1 MHVIMVE
8 DETMVARHL
17 ARCVESVLG
26 ASLQRL
32 EIFGDLRSAEAHLQA
47 TVPDVLLLD
56 LNLHGRDGFDLLKR
70 AVSGSFDTIVV
81 SANTDR
87 ALEAFEYGVVDF
99 VPKPFTEAR
108 LSQAFERRL
117 AKRDE
122 GEAIRYLVVRHA
134 GKLERIRI
142 DEIRVIHGANDYSR
156 LYLAGGSRRLHEK
169 SLRSEEHPSEL
180 QSLMRISYAVI
191 FLKTKHQITADND

>member
-1 MHVIMVE
+1 M
-8 DETMVARHL
+8 
-17 ARCVESVLG
+17 ES
-26 ASLQRL
+26 
-32 EIFGDLRSAEAHLQA
+32 FGVGRSAEAPWQA
-47 TVPDVLLLD
+47 TVPDVRLLD

-70 AVSGSFDTIVV
+70 AVAGSFDTIVV

-142 DEIRVIHGANDYSR
+142 DDIRVIHGDR
-156 LYLAGGSRRLHEK
+156 K
-169 SLRSEEHPSEL
+169 S
-180 QSLMRISYAVI
+180 VV
-191 FLKTKHQITADND
+191 